1 MQKNGLKFLINFLFI
16 AVLSILYVINTS
28 FYLKNLD
35 GRFEVYLES
44 NSSNAEIV
52 SLDKNE
58 VSLCFSKVGEA
69 CLLEE
74 KLDVNEIFSMF
85 NATLVFVEEIEGQDY
100 KGTSYYA
107 YSDEIKYKK
116 IINGKKINL
125 HIFTCEEYVKVG
137 SPLIYGSF

>member
-1 MQKNGLKFLINFLFI
+1 MQKNGLKILINFLFI

-35 GRFEVYLES
+35 GRFEVYLVS

-74 KLDVNEIFSMF
+74 KLDVNEILLRF
-85 NATLVFVEEIEGQDY
+85 NAKLVFTEEIDGEGY
-100 KGTSYYA
+100 KGTCYYA
-107 YSDEIKYKK
+107 YTEEIRYEK
-116 IINGKKINL
+116 IIDGKKINL
-125 HIFTCEEYVKVG
+125 HIYSCEEYVKVG
-137 SPLIYGSF
+137 TPLIYGSF

>member
-1 MQKNGLKFLINFLFI
+1 MQKNSLKFLINFLFI

-35 GRFEVYLES
+35 GRFEVYLVS

-74 KLDVNEIFSMF
+74 KLDVEKILSTF

-137 SPLIYGSF
+137 TPLIYGSF